1 VDLFI
6 SPRIVDALS
15 FLFFNEKTLA
25 DVAFSYC
32 KNSIAKFKDTATR
45 CFTVGQLRMTTMP
58 HASLNPATNQVLQT
72 YTSWDVQRLQQAL
85 EKTHSA
91 QQAWAQTDFALRA
104 RVLREVAI
112 YLHAQRDQYAALI
125 TREMGKPLR
134 EARAEMEKCA
144 GVCDYYAQH
153 AADFLRAEPVESDA
167 GKSYVAHYP
176 LGVVLAIM
184 PWNFPFWQVFRA
196 AIPAMMAGNA
206 VVLKHARNVPQC
218 ALALEAI
225 FRECGLPEGI
235 FTTLMIATDR
245 VADVIASPHVH
256 AVTLTGSEAAG
267 RKVAACAGQHL
278 KKCVLELGGSD
289 PFIVLHDADLEL
301 AVDMAVASRFLNCG
315 QSCIA
320 AKRFILVP
328 QIADEF
334 LHRFKTQV
342 EALRLG
348 DPMDDTTQIGPMAR
362 LDLRESLHSQVTDS
376 IAQGALAVTGCEAD
390 GREGFFYR
398 PSILDRVTTKACA
411 YHEELFG
418 PVAIVIRAA
427 SEQDALRI
435 ANETRFGLG
444 SSIWSRDTARAEQL
458 AAHIQAGCTFI
469 NGMVKSDPRLPF
481 GGVKAS
487 GFGRELS
494 KLGMLEFMN
503 AKTVWIR

>member
-1 VDLFI
+1 M
-6 SPRIVDALS
+6 
-15 FLFFNEKTLA
+15 TL
-25 DVAFSYC
+25 
-32 KNSIAKFKDTATR
+32 
-45 CFTVGQLRMTTMP
+45 
-58 HASLNPATNQVLQT
+58 
-72 YTSWDVQRLQQAL
+72 
-85 EKTHSA
+85 
-91 QQAWAQTDFALRA
+91 
-104 RVLREVAI
+104 
-112 YLHAQRDQYAALI
+112 
-125 TREMGKPLR
+125 EMGKPLR
-134 EARAEMEKCA
+134 ESRAEVEKCA

-153 AADFLRAEPVESDA
+153 AEEFLRTEPVESDA
-167 GKSYVAHYP
+167 GKSYVAYYP
-176 LGVVLAIM
+176 LGVVLAVM

-196 AIPAMMAGNA
+196 AVPALMAGN
-206 VVLKHARNVPQC
+206 VLVLKHASNVPQC
-218 ALALEAI
+218 ALAIEAI
-225 FRECGLPEGI
+225 FRDSGLMEPLAIPLTHPKTAGKRLVIPEGL
-235 FTTLMIATDR
+235 FTTLMIEVDQ
-245 VADVIASPHVH
+245 VADAIASPHVH

-301 AVDMAVASRFLNCG
+301 TVNMAVASRFLNCG

-320 AKRFILVP
+320 AKRFIVVP

-334 LHRFKTQV
+334 LRQFKIKV
-342 EALRLG
+342 EALKLG
-348 DPMDDTTQIGPMAR
+348 DPMDDATQIGPMAR
-362 LDLRESLHSQVTDS
+362 LDLRESLHSQITDS
-376 IAQGALAVTGCEAD
+376 IAQGAVAVTGCKPVK
-390 GREGFFYR
+390 REGFFYQ
-398 PSILDRVTTKACA
+398 PSILDRVTAKTRA

-427 SEQDALRI
+427 SEEDALRI

-444 SSIWSRDTARAEQL
+444 SSIWSKDVARAEQL

-494 KLGMLEFMN
+494 KLGIHEFVN